1 MTKVRL
7 GIVGAGIASRELHLP
22 ALRKLDE
29 LYEITAVNSR
39 TVEKAEDFARL
50 VGTNPRIFR
59 SYDDMLGSGEIDAVV
74 LAVPISL
81 NPGMIKR
88 AVEAKVPVICEKPV
102 APNISAATEML
113 ALSREAMVYIAEN
126 YRHIPVYREAA
137 KMVSQGK
144 IGRPVVFSWQKWVA
158 FGRDNKY
165 VQTAWRQSPKHIGGF
180 ISDGGVHDMAALRA
194 VLGEVLE
201 VSGFSAR
208 NFDFLGAEDT
218 AIFNIRLES
227 GVAGDYSVFYGS
239 PVARNRLD
247 IVGDEAMI
255 SIDKD
260 MAELTISG
268 NRKERI
274 LVNKSDGFVEEFRD
288 FYRVLN
294 GQKNV
299 LGSVLEALKDLA
311 IVEAGLLSSKERKIV
326 GVGGLLMG
334 SDLR

>member
-22 ALRKLDE
+22 ALRKLAD

-50 VGTNPRIFR
+50 VGTNPRIFS
-59 SYDDMLGSGEIDAVV
+59 SYDDMLGSGEIDAVA
-74 LAVPISL
+74 LAVPIFL
-81 NPGMIKR
+81 NPEMIKR

-102 APNISAATEML
+102 APNIATAPGLL
-113 ALSREAMVYIAEN
+113 ALSREATVYIAEN
-126 YRHIPVYREAA
+126 YRHIPVYRKAA
-137 KMVSQGK
+137 ELVWKGK
-144 IGRPVVFSWQKWVA
+144 IGKPAVFSWQKWVA

-165 VQTAWRQSPKHIGGF
+165 VQTGWRQSPEHIGGF

-194 VLGEVLE
+194 VLGEFLE
-201 VSGFSAR
+201 VSGFSR
-208 NFDFLGAEDT
+208 KNFDFLGAEDT
-218 AIFNIRLES
+218 AVFNIRLES
-227 GVAGDYSVFYGS
+227 GATGEYSVFYGS
-239 PVARNRLD
+239 PVARNRLE

-260 MAELTISG
+260 MAEITISG
-268 NRKERI
+268 SRKERI

-288 FYRVLN
+288 FHRVLN

-299 LGSVLEALKDLA
+299 YGSVLEALKDLA
-311 IVEAGLLSSKERKIV
+311 IVEAGLLSSKEKRIV
-326 GVGGLLMG
+326 GVGGLLRG
-334 SDLR
+334 DLR